1 MREMNNNGGKRWWE
15 FWKKAPAAE
24 EEKDAAGDGQ
34 EMGELSG
41 TEAEK
46 ELEGEGKGVNQDLVS
61 AEPAEESKGET
72 GEEASDQAVG
82 EEKSSEPERSD
93 EVPEENPDS
102 QLEGENEGE
111 TPEAGQDGESASGED
126 AAENGGEA
134 EQKEGSEEENS
145 GTERAPELKP
155 DAKAEITEEET
166 GEGAAGAE
174 LEASPDVKED
184 PGAEDREAKSE
195 TSPDG
200 KEETGGGA
208 AEGKPEASS
217 DREED
222 TAENTPEAEEK
233 EENSGESRETE
244 QGEGTSEESGKQ
256 TCGTE
261 ETETSSEQTSG
272 TEETEASSEQTSGTE
287 ETETSSEQTPGIE
300 GTENSSEQSPG
311 TAETETSP
319 EKDSAG
325 GEEPQPADL
334 VKDNGNGLDHDLSA
348 EEREEEEREK
358 ADQAAYEARRQI
370 RMARLQRRK
379 RKRKIQKAVCTVMLI
394 LLALVAAG
402 AGGIYLGYIKPE
414 TVRSVVAAAE
424 STRDVLMEKLSSI
437 HFGKKLSSENKGPD
451 VYDVLISENTG
462 EVDLNKV
469 SPDDGDTAE
478 TSGQAVNPEG
488 TPEGGEPPAYQPT
501 TEDLALL
508 EQAERLAAQYSYT
521 DAILLLKNCEHF
533 QQNED
538 MRAAVRE
545 YRKLR
550 KSCVSWPLEEITH
563 VFYHTLIKDTAKA
576 FDGDFSSGNYNQ
588 VMTTI
593 DEFNKITQSMYDR
606 GYVMVSLYDMAQVNG
621 DGSVTRGRILLPPG
635 KIPFV
640 LSQDDVSYYHY
651 MDGDGFASRLIVDEE
666 GKIRNEYLEDDGSVS
681 VGDYDVVPLID
692 RFVEQ
697 HPDFSYHG
705 AKGIVALTGY
715 DGILGYR
722 TDISY
727 ETRPDDLDD
736 DKRQWLD
743 AHPDFS
749 LETERAGAKKV
760 ADAMRREGWLF
771 ASHTWGH
778 KNVGEASLERLMTD
792 TELFKEN
799 VDPLIGGTD
808 IIVFAF
814 GTDLTTDQEYSGE
827 KFEYFK
833 GQGYNY
839 FCNVDS
845 SRYFVRIGPNY
856 LRMGRRNLDG
866 YRMYYNPELLD
877 DLFDASE
884 VFDPARPTPV
894 PEMG

>member
-1 MREMNNNGGKRWWE
+1 MREMKNNGGKKWWA
-15 FWKKAPAAE
+15 FWKKTPAEEGEEQPVSEQEASATEESEGEDKEVNLELAAEKPAEGSREEAEREAPDGAAEAEEGSASEDHEEASGENPDLQIKEENTGENPESEENGGSAPEDSAAEKSSEAGEKESTAEENTGMNPAAE
-24 EEKDAAGDGQ
+24 EEPGEKTPEISSDVKEEAG
-34 EMGELSG
+34 EEN
-41 TEAEK
+41 T
-46 ELEGEGKGVNQDLVS
+46 GVNP
-61 AEPAEESKGET
+61 AAEEEPGEESTEISTDEKDKSGEESTEISPDEKGEPGEKAPET
-72 GEEASDQAVG
+72 SLDEKGESGEENKEPSPDEKG
-82 EEKSSEPERSD
+82 EPGEK
-93 EVPEENPDS
+93 
-102 QLEGENEGE
+102 
-111 TPEAGQDGESASGED
+111 TPE
-126 AAENGGEA
+126 
-134 EQKEGSEEENS
+134 
-145 GTERAPELKP
+145 
-155 DAKAEITEEET
+155 I
-166 GEGAAGAE
+166 
-174 LEASPDVKED
+174 SPDVKEE
-184 PGAEDREAKSE
+184 PGEGNPEINQDAEEAERDHSE
-195 TSPDG
+195 T
-200 KEETGGGA
+200 
-208 AEGKPEASS
+208 
-217 DREED
+217 
-222 TAENTPEAEEK
+222 EEK
-233 EENSGESRETE
+233 TENSGESQGTE
-244 QGEGTSEESGKQ
+244 QKEEVSEGSGEHASEE
-256 TCGTE
+256 
-261 ETETSSEQTSG
+261 
-272 TEETEASSEQTSGTE
+272 A
-287 ETETSSEQTPGIE
+287 
-300 GTENSSEQSPG
+300 
-311 TAETETSP
+311 A
-319 EKDSAG
+319 AG

-379 RKRKIQKAVCTVMLI
+379 RKRKIQKAVCTVV
-394 LLALVAAG
+394 LLLAALVAAG

-414 TVRSVVAAAE
+414 TVQSVVAVAGNMAD
-424 STRDVLMEKLSSI
+424 TVKEKISSI
-437 HFGKKLSSENKGPD
+437 NFGKGSSGDEKTD
-451 VYDVLISENTG
+451 VYNVLISEETG
-462 EVDLNKV
+462 EVDLNRAD
-469 SPDDGDTAE
+469 SEDGEAAE
-478 TSGQAVNPEG
+478 VSGQAANSEG
-488 TPEGGEPPAYQPT
+488 LSEETESQDYQPT

-508 EQAERLAAQYSYT
+508 EQAEYLAAQYSYT
-521 DAILLLKNCEHF
+521 DAILLLKNSRNFE
-533 QQNED
+533 QNED

-550 KSCVSWPLEEITH
+550 KSCVSWPLDEVTH

-606 GYVMVSLYDMAQVNG
+606 GYVMVSIYDLAKVNG
-621 DGSVTRGRILLPPG
+621 DGSMTSGKILLPPG

-666 GKIRNEYLEDDGSVS
+666 GKVRNEYLEDDGSVT
-681 VGDYDVVPLID
+681 VGDFDVVPLID

-722 TDISY
+722 TDSSY

-749 LETERAGAKKV
+749 LEEERAGAKKV
-760 ADAMRREGWLF
+760 ADAMRQEGWLF

-792 TELFKEN
+792 TEQFKEN

-808 IIVFAF
+808 IIIFAF
-814 GTDLTTDQEYSGE
+814 GTDLTSGEEYSGE

-866 YRMYYNPELLD
+866 YRMYYNPDMLE
-877 DLFDASE
+877 DLFDVGE
-884 VFDPARPTPV
+884 VFDSSRPTPV
-894 PEMG
+894 PAMG